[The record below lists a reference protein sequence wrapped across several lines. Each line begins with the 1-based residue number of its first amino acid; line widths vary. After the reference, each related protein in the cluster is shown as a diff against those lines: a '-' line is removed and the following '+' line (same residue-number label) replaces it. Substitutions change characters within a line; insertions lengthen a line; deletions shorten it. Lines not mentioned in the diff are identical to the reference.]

1 MLEYVKTI
9 LQKVSFNRHLFEK
22 ELKKAL
28 ASLAPKEIKSLRD
41 WCYQKFGEVY
51 QAILNRCFVTA

>member
-28 ASLAPKEIKSLRD
+28 ASLVPQEVMKLKE
-41 WCYQKFGEVY
+41 WCYQKFGEVHEP
-51 QAILNRCFVTA
+51 ILNRCFITA